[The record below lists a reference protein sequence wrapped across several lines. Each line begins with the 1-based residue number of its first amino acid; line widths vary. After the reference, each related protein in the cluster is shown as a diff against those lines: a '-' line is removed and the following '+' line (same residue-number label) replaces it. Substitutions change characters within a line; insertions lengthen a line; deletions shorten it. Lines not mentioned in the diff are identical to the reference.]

1 MRRWT
6 NLRREVSRSIMAS
19 FFLSVSM
26 SVVLASEEPETG
38 LAVLIILVS
47 VLSSTSFS
55 FATPTLV
62 DECARAAKLVEPIEF
77 APIDGAWAVAAVESD
92 ACVGWMTGGEER
104 PNFADWPKMGAESE
118 CWAEAAGADWG
129 GAIPLPVPAPGI
141 PEITGANI

>member
-1 MRRWT
+1 
-6 NLRREVSRSIMAS
+6 MAS

-26 SVVLASEEPETG
+26 SVVLASEPETG

-47 VLSSTSFS
+47 VLRRTSFS
-55 FATPTLV
+55 FAPPTLV
-62 DECARAAKLVEPIEF
+62 DEWARAAKLVEPIEL
-77 APIDGAWAVAAVESD
+77 APIGGPWAVAAVESD
-92 ACVGWMTGGEER
+92 VACDWMTGGVER

-129 GAIPLPVPAPGI
+129 GAIPLPVPAEGI